1 MQSDSIYWF
10 GCEHWHAD
18 QEQHLVRTC
27 SGCSACS
34 SNPLVLFC
42 CPCCF
47 LWGGIQRHFTLLTS
61 STTSTLLLVFHLA
74 QQPPLFLR
82 LLLLVRAI
90 ELRYANTLNIANCTN
105 MQVMPPSG
113 EQQVQ
118 TMPYQTAQEAH
129 LERENLS
136 LRSQLAVAG
145 ELRQVLLA
153 LL

>member
-1 MQSDSIYWF
+1 
-10 GCEHWHAD
+10 
-18 QEQHLVRTC
+18 
-27 SGCSACS
+27 
-34 SNPLVLFC
+34 
-42 CPCCF
+42 
-47 LWGGIQRHFTLLTS
+47 
-61 STTSTLLLVFHLA
+61 LLLVFHLA

-105 MQVMPPSG
+105 MQVTPPSG